1 MDSSDTDNSNTDD
14 KERRIEEMWMIK
26 VLIIVFI
33 GIMIEQ
39 GFIDIIE
46 KESDNKKKRE
56 KAIVIVILLA
66 IETMIIYSGG
76 IV

>member
-1 MDSSDTDNSNTDD
+1 MIL
-14 KERRIEEMWMIK
+14 KVIK
-26 VLIIVFI
+26 VLIVIFI

-39 GFIDIIE
+39 GFIDIME
-46 KESDNKKKRE
+46 RESDNKKKRE